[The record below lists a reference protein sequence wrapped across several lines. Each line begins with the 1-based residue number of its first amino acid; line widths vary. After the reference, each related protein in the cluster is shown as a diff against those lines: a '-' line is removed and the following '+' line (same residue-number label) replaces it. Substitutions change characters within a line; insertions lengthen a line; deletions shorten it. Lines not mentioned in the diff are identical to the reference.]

1 MTQPRRIRLVPAVLD
16 AALLLTIAVSVVRC
30 KSADLAAA
38 RPVVDAA
45 AAVGTAVGGP
55 GVGAVI
61 EAGWGITEYVASALF
76 VAYTGL
82 KVHRKV
88 KRSRRKAEKKKSPPK
103 PG

>member
-1 MTQPRRIRLVPAVLD
+1 MTQHRRIRLVPAILD

-30 KSADLAAA
+30 KSENLAAA

-76 VAYTGL
+76 AAYAGL

-88 KRSRRKAEKKKSPPK
+88 TRSKRKAAKKSPPK